1 VCVGFWSVEVLAL
14 PEFGSPK
21 FQLHDVGPL
30 LDVSVKVVV
39 SGVNPLVGVALN
51 DPTGG
56 IGGGVPPPLMTS
68 CGWFDDAS
76 RLLTMRLSVFEPFS
90 AKVMSVP
97 GVTELFGSV
106 MST

>member
-39 SGVNPLVGVALN
+39 SGVNPLVG
-51 DPTGG
+51 
-56 IGGGVPPPLMTS
+56 
-68 CGWFDDAS
+68 S
-76 RLLTMRLSVFEPFS
+76 R
-90 AKVMSVP
+90 
-97 GVTELFGSV
+97 
-106 MST
+106 